1 MLNKFTI
8 CFCFVCFLNFFCY
21 GSKGNWRGLGK
32 LNITSVSPTK
42 NDSKPLYD
50 PYAASWRY
58 AGELSHHEQ
67 QITRRGDSPLGSPLL
82 QGDPNS
88 NLGHASAEAGFTAGF
103 TADLG
108 DRCDV
113 GDDVRTRLKGESSN
127 SVMPSVLCEQCTTL
141 NSLLFLK
148 PPLLP
153 SYCTVLPLG
162 GVSQMH
168 QTAIG

>member
-1 MLNKFTI
+1 MAQREI
-8 CFCFVCFLNFFCY
+8 
-21 GSKGNWRGLGK
+21 GRGRGK
-32 LNITSVSPTK
+32 INTPPT
-42 NDSKPLYD
+42 NNESKPLYD
-50 PYAASWRY
+50 QRAASWRY
-58 AGELSHHEQ
+58 AGELSDPEP
-67 QITRRGDSPLGSPLL
+67 QITRRGDSPLGSPHL

-88 NLGHASAEAGFTAGF
+88 NLGHASAEAGFTAG
-103 TADLG
+103 LG

-113 GDDVRTRLKGESSN
+113 RDDVRTRLKGESSN